1 MRFTSFVLPGCLLA
15 TSLTALACSTPEAP
29 APTSP
34 PRAGFEN
41 PEQTSM
47 RAPVRL
53 TLERG
58 ADNALTGETDLL
70 VHIDVAEPLNYPVS
84 IDATPPGGA
93 RLAAGAPSETV
104 RLDRAG
110 RLTRV
115 FRVAGANAMRTDA
128 PFRVVVQGRTADN
141 SMGFYA
147 KKQFP
152 PEPEMAPPPRTRGV
166 PGGRPPGMAPPPP
179 RR

>member
-1 MRFTSFVLPGCLLA
+1 MRYASFLPPGLLLA
-15 TSLTALACSTPEAP
+15 ASLAGAACSTPEAP
-29 APTSP
+29 AANNP
-34 PRAGFEN
+34 PQAGFEN
-41 PEQTSM
+41 PEQTSL

-58 ADNALTGETDLL
+58 AENAATGETDVL
-70 VHIDVAEPLNYPVS
+70 VHIDVAEPIAYPVS

-93 RLAAGAPSETV
+93 RLAAGTPNETV
-104 RLDRAG
+104 KLDRPG

-115 FRVAGANAMRTDA
+115 FRVAGANAMRADA

-152 PEPEMAPPPRTRGV
+152 PEPEAAPAPRPRGV
-166 PGGRPPGMAPPPP
+166 PGGRPPGAAPG
-179 RR
+179 R

>member
-1 MRFTSFVLPGCLLA
+1 MRFAPFARAGLLLA
-15 TSLTALACSTPEAP
+15 ASLTALACSTAEAP
-29 APTSP
+29 APNNP
-34 PRAGFEN
+34 NPGFEN

-58 ADNALTGETDLL
+58 ADYAATGETDMV
-70 VHIDVAEPLNYPVS
+70 VHIDVAEPLGYPVKV
-84 IDATPPGGA
+84 DATPPGGA
-93 RLAAGAPSETV
+93 RLAAGAASETV
-104 RLDRAG
+104 LLNKAG

-115 FRVAGANAMRTDA
+115 YRVAGANAMRADA

-152 PEPEMAPPPRTRGV
+152 PEPEIAVPPRTRHV
-166 PGGRPPGMAPPPP
+166 PGGRPPGMAPP
-179 RR
+179 R

>member
-1 MRFTSFVLPGCLLA
+1 MRFASFLRAGCVLAASLA
-15 TSLTALACSTPEAP
+15 PLACSTAEAP
-29 APTSP
+29 APNNAP
-34 PRAGFEN
+34 GAGFEN

-53 TLERG
+53 SLERG
-58 ADNALTGETDLL
+58 AEYAATGEADLL
-70 VHIDVAEPLNYPVS
+70 VHIDVAEPLGYPVS

-93 RLAAGAPSETV
+93 RLAAGAPSETL

-115 FRVAGANAMRTDA
+115 YRVAGANALRPEA
-128 PFRVVVQGRTADN
+128 PFRVVVQGRTPDN

-147 KKQFP
+147 KKQYP
-152 PEPEMAPPPRTRGV
+152 PEPEITVPPRTRHV
-166 PGGRPPGMAPPPP
+166 PGGRPPGFTPP
-179 RR
+179 R